1 MKAMILYKRIPR
13 LFREDIF
20 RNLMLMI
27 LIIVGMSVVL
37 GGAIGNAAIIETNK
51 DLRSISAVE
60 SGNFTLFAE
69 ADDDTMKKLKD
80 KGNIVEEQFYTDINA
95 ENGKTLRVF
104 KDRKKIDLLNI
115 ISGTKASAENEIV
128 LEKHFA
134 EKNNCTVGS
143 DIKAGG
149 KSFKVAGICTVPDYT
164 YVKKNPSD
172 LNSDTAKFS
181 VAFVADKTFDD
192 LTETPVYSYAYIL
205 GENCANKDVKT
216 ILSNSGLI
224 KSILIKENNTRINAY
239 EDDCSLMKNASMLT
253 GVIFMI
259 LIAYILT
266 IFVKS
271 IVENEKSVIGTLYS
285 LGYLRGELIRMYM
298 LLPVMLVLLSSVISI
313 FTGYYVTSDL
323 LAADSIDLYSMPE
336 LKKEITPSIVIY
348 ALAMPVCITIFVNY
362 ITLRKNLNHKPIDL
376 LRRSQARS
384 VRINSKLRD
393 LPFFTAFRIREFL
406 SEIGSNLILSVGI
419 FVSAILLVLGFTI
432 EAGMTHYVDHV
443 SDEVG
448 YKYEYTLKQLPE
460 EVPADSE
467 AILSKSFHY
476 AAGDMD
482 IIMIGIEKDSD
493 YFDMNASEK
502 TDEIT
507 VSDSF
512 ANKYELKAGDTVRLS
527 DILNDKEYSL
537 KIDRIIPYSY
547 GLCVFQNISTMRKAF
562 DINENYYTGLVSDK
576 ELKLDDDT
584 VMSVTTDKDIK
595 DAANSLTENMQMMM
609 LLMEG
614 MGLIVFAAV
623 IFLIV
628 RIIIGKSSFSI
639 SLIKIFGYNKHEINK
654 IYLGVPF
661 FVTLISCLVSIP
673 LCTKIV
679 KMIYP
684 YLTKDIPAYF
694 IGTLDLRMDIY
705 LAAYMMI
712 MYLIVNLFL
721 MRQIRKISL
730 AQVIKERE

>member
-1 MKAMILYKRIPR
+1 MILYKRIPR

-27 LIIVGMSVVL
+27 LIVVGMSVVL
-37 GGAIGNAAIIETNK
+37 GGAIGNAAIIDTNK
-51 DLRSISAVE
+51 DVRSVSAVE

-80 KGNIVEEQFYTDINA
+80 KGNIIEEQFYTDINA
-95 ENGKTLRVF
+95 GDDKTLRIF
-104 KDRKKIDLLNI
+104 KDRKKIDLVNI
-115 ISGTKASAENEIV
+115 ISGNKVSADDEIV

-134 EKNNCTVGS
+134 KKNRYSVG
-143 DIKAGG
+143 DKIKAGG
-149 KSFKVAGICTVPDYT
+149 KEFMVSGICSVPDYT

-172 LNSDTAKFS
+172 LNSDTEKFS
-181 VAFVADKTFDD
+181 VAFVSDKCFDGF
-192 LTETPVYSYAYIL
+192 TETPVYCYAYIL
-205 GENCANKDVKT
+205 GDNCTNKDVKT
-216 ILSNSGLI
+216 ILSDSGLI

-253 GVIFMI
+253 GVIFMV

-298 LLPVMLVLLSSVISI
+298 LLPVMIVLLSSVISI
-313 FTGYYVTSDL
+313 IMGYYVTSDL

-336 LKKEITPSIVIY
+336 LKKQIKPEIIIY
-348 ALAMPVCITIFVNY
+348 ALAMPVCITIIVNY
-362 ITLRKNLNHKPIDL
+362 ITLRKNLDHKPIDL
-376 LRRSQARS
+376 LRRSQTRS

-406 SEIGSNLILSVGI
+406 SEIGSNLILCVGI
-419 FVSAILLVLGFTI
+419 FVSSILLVLGFTI
-432 EAGMTHYVDHV
+432 EAGMTHYVKHV

-448 YKYEYTLKQLPE
+448 YKYEYTLKQMPE
-460 EVPADSE
+460 EVPADAE
-467 AILSKSFHY
+467 TILSKSFY
-476 AAGDMD
+476 YSEGDMD
-482 IIMIGIEKDSD
+482 IIMIGTEENSEF
-493 YFDMNASEK
+493 FDMNVSEK

-512 ANKYELKAGDTVRLS
+512 ANKYELKTGDTVKLR
-527 DILNDKEYSL
+527 DILNDKDYSF
-537 KIDRIIPYSY
+537 KIDRIVPYSY
-547 GLCVFQNISTMRKAF
+547 GLCVFQNIKTMRKAF
-562 DINENYYTGLVSDK
+562 DISENYYTGIVSDK
-576 ELKLDDDT
+576 ELDLDDNM
-584 VMSVTTDKDIK
+584 VMFVTTDKDIK

-609 LLMEG
+609 FLMEG

-639 SLIKIFGYNKHEINK
+639 SLIKIFGYNQREINK
-654 IYLGVPF
+654 VYLGVPF
-661 FVTLISCLVSIP
+661 IVTLISCIISIP

-712 MYLIVNLFL
+712 VYLVVNIFL

>member
-1 MKAMILYKRIPR
+1 MILYKRIPR

-20 RNLMLMI
+20 RNLMLML
-27 LIIVGMSVVL
+27 LIVVGMSVVL
-37 GGAIGNAAIIETNK
+37 GGAIGNAAIIDTNK
-51 DLRSISAVE
+51 DVRSVSAVE

-80 KGNIVEEQFYTDINA
+80 KGNIIEEQFYTDINA
-95 ENGKTLRVF
+95 GDDKTLRIF
-104 KDRKKIDLLNI
+104 KDRKKIDLVNI
-115 ISGTKASAENEIV
+115 ISGTKAAADDEIV

-134 EKNNCTVGS
+134 EKNRYSVG
-143 DIKAGG
+143 DKIKAGG
-149 KSFKVAGICTVPDYT
+149 KEFRVVGTCSVPDYT

-172 LNSDTAKFS
+172 LNSDTEKFS
-181 VAFVADKTFDD
+181 VAFVSDKTFDD
-192 LTETPVYSYAYIL
+192 FAETPVYSYAYIL
-205 GENCANKDVKT
+205 GENCANKDIKT
-216 ILSNSGLI
+216 ILSDSGLI
-224 KSILIKENNTRINAY
+224 KTILIKENNTRINAY

-298 LLPVMLVLLSSVISI
+298 LLPVMIVLLSSVISI
-313 FTGYYVTSDL
+313 IIGYYVTSDL

-336 LKKEITPSIVIY
+336 LKKQIKPEIIIY
-348 ALAMPVCITIFVNY
+348 ALAMPVCITIIVNY
-362 ITLRKNLNHKPIDL
+362 ITLRKNLDHKPIDL
-376 LRRSQARS
+376 LRRSQTRS

-406 SEIGSNLILSVGI
+406 SEIGSNLILCIGI
-419 FVSAILLVLGFTI
+419 FVSSILLVLGFTI
-432 EAGMTHYVDHV
+432 EAGMNHYVKHV

-460 EVPADSE
+460 EVPDDAE
-467 AILSKSFHY
+467 AILSKSFY
-476 AAGDMD
+476 YSEGDMD
-482 IIMIGIEKDSD
+482 IIMIGTEENSEF
-493 YFDMNASEK
+493 FDMNVSEK

-512 ANKYELKAGDTVRLS
+512 ANKYELKTGDIVKLR

-537 KIDRIIPYSY
+537 KIDRIVPYSY
-547 GLCVFQNISTMRKAF
+547 GLCVFQNIHTMRKAF
-562 DINENYYTGLVSDK
+562 DINENYYTGLVSNK
-576 ELKLDDDT
+576 ELDLDDNT
-584 VMSVTTDKDIK
+584 IMSVTTDKDIK

-639 SLIKIFGYNKHEINK
+639 SLIKIFGYNQREINK
-654 IYLGVPF
+654 VYLGVPF
-661 FVTLISCLVSIP
+661 IVTLISCIISIP

-679 KMIYP
+679 KLIYP

-712 MYLIVNLFL
+712 VYLVVNIFL